1 MQINSPFH
9 WLDSYFSWPRHVY
22 GLYPDF
28 VMNLVLIESRKSCF
42 YLNNIFQQQH
52 KVLTRRSD
60 NLFHNIISALHV
72 RLVDVYA
79 CVLIL
84 KKEPSIKNVQNSHSE
99 VFRQRMHFISLTWI
113 HYSKNT
119 LETLMPLLTKIK
131 VTISGSSKR
140 NSIISH
146 LIIVSFDA
154 FEFSLKENKIDQGI

>member
-1 MQINSPFH
+1 MAKTRLWVISGLCH
-9 WLDSYFSWPRHVY
+9 EFSFAWITKK
-22 GLYPDF
+22 L
-28 VMNLVLIESRKSCF
+28 F

-52 KVLTRRSD
+52 KVLTRRSG
-60 NLFHNIISALHV
+60 NLFNNIISALRV
-72 RLVDVYA
+72 RLVGVYA

-119 LETLMPLLTKIK
+119 LETLKPLLTLIK

>member
-1 MQINSPFH
+1 
-9 WLDSYFSWPRHVY
+9 
-22 GLYPDF
+22 
-28 VMNLVLIESRKSCF
+28 MNLVLLESRKSCF

-72 RLVDVYA
+72 RLVGVYA